1 MQKVTIHENEYITL
15 WYYPETKI
23 IHHQFHKYIYGDEFR
38 KGLNAGVE
46 AMKNYGATKWLSDDR
61 NNMALPVEDVE
72 WAKTDWF
79 PRTLKAGWKF
89 WALVQPEKAIGQ
101 LNMKQF
107 TETYSKL
114 GVTVNVFSNPD
125 EAMKWLESQ

>member
-1 MQKVTIHENEYITL
+1 MQKITVHENEHITL

-46 AMKNYGATKWLSDDR
+46 AMKKYGAIKWLSDDR
-61 NNMALPVEDVE
+61 NNMALPLDDVE

-79 PRTLKAGWKF
+79 PRTLKAGWKY
-89 WALVQPEKAIGQ
+89 WALVQPAKAIGQ

-114 GVTVNVFSNPD
+114 GITVNVFSNPD